1 MTGFILLNQQ
11 EEYIMEGITL
21 SEFKQECEEFHILE
35 KSVRPKRLGVEV
47 ALEVMR
53 EEIIEKARAS
63 SSLSDDPLED
73 LSIIEAGIDYES
85 YYSKLKQIRRK
96 LENARGKY
104 VLIKDTSFQLF
115 LNTAYPGHKCHSPF
129 PVAAIGKIAS
139 DPMKVGFE
147 EGTSGSHFYLKLMFE
162 NGAYIRECRASETKD
177 RKLLSKVLRL
187 IPSQQGTRV
196 YRKKMKPLLYVRSEE
211 DFERSYENIQYHYLN
226 KKSGVQ
232 SRKPYWKIAPGK
244 FKSHSLEIG
253 KKQSITV
260 IDYNGNTQFAMH
272 IGNREVSRRL
282 GLDNHAIESLDS
294 IYASLNNNNGNGKA
308 ASLII

>member
-1 MTGFILLNQQ
+1 
-11 EEYIMEGITL
+11 MENMSL
-21 SEFKQECEEFHILE
+21 ADFKQECEEFHILE

-73 LSIIEAGIDYES
+73 LSIIEAGIDYEN
-85 YYSKLKQIRRK
+85 YYDKLKQIRRK

-104 VLIKDTSFQLF
+104 VLIQDTSFQLF

-129 PVAAIGKIAS
+129 PVAAIGKIGK
-139 DPMKVGFE
+139 DPLKVGFE
-147 EGTSGSHFYLKLMFE
+147 EGASGSHFYLKLMFE
-162 NGAYIRECRASETKD
+162 NGAYIRECRANETKD

-196 YRKKMKPLLYVRSEE
+196 YRKKMKPLLYVRSDE

-226 KKSGVQ
+226 KRGGLQ

-244 FKSHSLEIG
+244 FKSHNLEIG
-253 KKQSITV
+253 KKQSIKV
-260 IDYNGNTQFAMH
+260 IDHNGNTQFAMY
-272 IGNREVSRRL
+272 IGNRAVSRSL
-282 GLDNHAIESLDS
+282 GMDIQARESLDS
-294 IYASLNNNNGNGKA
+294 IYAALNSSNGNGVT

>member
-1 MTGFILLNQQ
+1 
-11 EEYIMEGITL
+11 MEGISL

-63 SSLSDDPLED
+63 ASLSDDPLED

-85 YYSKLKQIRRK
+85 YYEKLKQIRRK
-96 LENARGKY
+96 LVNARGKY
-104 VLIKDTSFQLF
+104 VLIQDTSFQLF
-115 LNTAYPGHKCHSPF
+115 LNVAHPGHKCHSPF
-129 PVAAIGKIAS
+129 PVAAIGKIAKE
-139 DPMKVGFE
+139 PLKVGFE

-162 NGAYIRECRASETKD
+162 KGAYIRECRANDQED
-177 RKLLSKVLRL
+177 DKLLSKVLRL

-196 YRKKMKPLLYVRSEE
+196 YRKKMKPLLYVRSDE

-232 SRKPYWKIAPGK
+232 SRKPYWKIAPNK
-244 FKSHSLEIG
+244 FKSHNLEVG
-253 KKQSITV
+253 KKQSIKV
-260 IDYNGNTQFAMH
+260 IDYNGNTQFAMY

-282 GLDNHAIESLDS
+282 GIDIKTLDSLDNVYASLDS
-294 IYASLNNNNGNGKA
+294 SNGNGNA
-308 ASLII
+308 GSLII